1 MMMVTN
7 RIVDLSTQLCKAVLE
22 TFYDIQKVVLP
33 SATISKEVKKQVRH
47 VVNSL
52 IPPDSTDRPNL
63 SRRSSRLSEFSLVD
77 GSPIVFE
84 IKVPHQI
91 HLYWVLQVV
100 LVHFWDM
107 IVNDFVLFHL
117 YQCHQVIWYMCV
129 SLIILN
135 KQQTDKVFNSFD
147 IYTPSK

>member
-52 IPPDSTDRPNL
+52 IPPASTDRPNL

-77 GSPIVFE
+77 GSPYSIRDQGTT
-84 IKVPHQI
+84 P
-91 HLYWVLQVV
+91 
-100 LVHFWDM
+100 DT
-107 IVNDFVLFHL
+107 
-117 YQCHQVIWYMCV
+117 
-129 SLIILN
+129 SLLG
-135 KQQTDKVFNSFD
+135 
-147 IYTPSK
+147 TPSSLSTFLGHDSKRFRPIPPLPMPPGDMVYVCFFNHIE

>member
-52 IPPDSTDRPNL
+52 IPPDQQIVLIFLEGLPDYL
-63 SRRSSRLSEFSLVD
+63 SFLLWMD
-77 GSPIVFE
+77 LPIVFE